1 MVING
6 KKIVVKHKTLGFSG
20 RHSWTVYPVTYH
32 DNRYVVELSFSY
44 GKELYHMPAE
54 FRVKCYIHTYSEKR
68 LLFRQHKKSQVWC
81 GMISTFVKLGNNAY
95 LSLRNLDDND
105 FLLHL
110 PEILKDIFRQYAN
123 YEYEQKK
130 SRDAF
135 TSTESWDGVI
145 R

>member
-1 MVING
+1 
-6 KKIVVKHKTLGFSG
+6 
-20 RHSWTVYPVTYH
+20 
-32 DNRYVVELSFSY
+32 
-44 GKELYHMPAE
+44 MPAE

-110 PEILKDIFRQYAN
+110 PEILKDIFLQYAN